1 MTSKQPVGTDG
12 APTRIMPT
20 PSARPAGRLAPGD
33 VFGDFEIQERL
44 GSGEMGIV
52 YRVRRRS
59 LDRTEALKVIA
70 PRYAADADY
79 RARFKREATHAALA
93 QHPHV
98 VTVYDAHEQDGRL
111 YIAMQYVSGEDLRKR
126 IAAGGALPP
135 ATAAEITRQV
145 ASALDAAHHANLVH
159 RDVKPANILLAD
171 GLGTEHA
178 YLTDFGVSRRV
189 TAPNDLT
196 QPGVFVGAP
205 DYASPEQHRGE
216 PVDARTDVYSL
227 GVVVFEMLTGKL
239 PFPRNGPTAAA
250 LAHCLEEPPA
260 ATTVNPRLAPAFDR
274 VVAKA
279 LAKDPQDRYQTA
291 LEFGDAVVA
300 ASSTAP
306 GAAEAE
312 AQRENTGVDSEAATS
327 ILPRPASED
336 KTRVM
341 PRGADDPVVGP
352 ELRPGPP
359 PPSPARPGSPAP
371 RSAQPG
377 DRHGPASA
385 AGAPPAAARQPAR
398 ASRRRSSWKYRVG
411 FIVVALLAVAAVAA
425 AAVLITRAKN
435 GGTAAVVASDTNI
448 RSSPQ
453 VPVGSPDGNV
463 VGTFGASQ
471 HVTVSCWI
479 SGPGSPSGWVRLKSP
494 DGGRYVSA
502 GLLTP
507 VVKSPVC

>member
-1 MTSKQPVGTDG
+1 MATG
-12 APTRIMPT
+12 
-20 PSARPAGRLAPGD
+20 SARPAGRLAPGD

-70 PRYAADADY
+70 PRYAADPDY

-111 YIAMQYVSGEDLRKR
+111 YISMQYVNGEDLRKR

-159 RDVKPANILLAD
+159 RDVKPANILLAA
-171 GLGTEHA
+171 GLDTEHA

-227 GVVVFEMLTGKL
+227 GVVVFEMLTGQL

-260 ATTVNPRLAPAFDR
+260 VTTVNPRLPPAFDR
-274 VVAKA
+274 VLAKA
-279 LAKDPQDRYQTA
+279 LAKDPKDRYQTA

-300 ASSTAP
+300 AAATAEEAGAAAPAGRAP
-306 GAAEAE
+306 GASGAAAARAG
-312 AQRENTGVDSEAATS
+312 AQPDNAGVDSEAATS
-327 ILPRPASED
+327 ILARPASED

-352 ELRPGPP
+352 EVRPGPP
-359 PPSPARPGSPAP
+359 PPSPVQPA
-371 RSAQPG
+371 
-377 DRHGPASA
+377 DRRGPAAAASAPA
-385 AGAPPAAARQPAR
+385 AGARQPAR
-398 ASRRRSSWKYRVG
+398 ASRRPGRSWKYRVG
-411 FIVVALLAVAAVAA
+411 FIVVAILAVAAVAA
-425 AAVLITRAKN
+425 AAVLVTRAKN
-435 GGTAAVVASDTNI
+435 SGTAAVVASDTNI

-453 VPVGSPDGNV
+453 VPAGSPDSNV

-471 HVTVSCWI
+471 HVTVSCWT

-507 VVKSPVC
+507 VVRSPAC

>member
-12 APTRIMPT
+12 APTRIMAT

-52 YRVRRRS
+52 YRVRRRL

-159 RDVKPANILLAD
+159 RDVKPANILLAA

-260 ATTVNPRLAPAFDR
+260 ATTVNPRLPRAFDR

-300 ASSTAP
+300 AAATAP

-312 AQRENTGVDSEAATS
+312 AQRENAGVDSEAATS

-352 ELRPGPP
+352 EVRPGPP
-359 PPSPARPGSPAP
+359 PPSPARPGP
-371 RSAQPG
+371 
-377 DRHGPASA
+377 
-385 AGAPPAAARQPAR
+385 PPAAARQPAR
-398 ASRRRSSWKYRVG
+398 ASRRPRSRWKYRVG
-411 FIVVALLAVAAVAA
+411 FIVVAILAVAAVAA
-425 AAVLITRAKN
+425 AAVLVTRAKN

-453 VPVGSPDGNV
+453 VPVGSPDSNV

-507 VVKSPVC
+507 VVKSPAC